1 MLIGR
6 GSRVAIAS
14 LIVVAVALWL
24 LPPIGMVLTAGFG
37 VVLAPWGRRLGER
50 VILSVL
56 AASALV
62 AAIFVAMT
70 ATGWILPPLGWRALL
85 TALLLAE
92 IAALFTRRSA
102 PVWPVVRGDDAAG
115 LVAGTLFLLIYYGVY
130 AFANTEHTLNGLL
143 AWWAHGEVPHDH
155 SSHLPMFHQ
164 VMAAQSWDF
173 SALSPDLLFTVYPM
187 LHVSLWS
194 VGEWAAGVDPLTP
207 GLDLVRPYAAWTGL
221 TAALAAAVLAWSA
234 GLATRA
240 FAGKRTD
247 RSIVALAAVL
257 AAATTGLWCLLGS
270 MGSMVDFAAGG
281 YLAAAALTIGAVT
294 VSVRSRAALRRIGWF
309 ALPLAGLS
317 VAYVYP
323 TLAAGLVLPGL
334 VVVLALA
341 RWRRLMLIGFIALTV
356 ACGAVAWPALRAVT
370 DSTKPGP
377 WGTLTGGLPAFEY
390 WPAVVLTALV
400 LITVTLRW
408 RIPGRLV
415 SVGMVGPLLAAAGM
429 ALMFG
434 VESERNG
441 LAFGNS
447 YYTNKMV
454 YSLLLA
460 VVPLA
465 TALAAGWAAQR
476 MPAVGSQRRT
486 IGIVLAAV
494 VIFVAVAEV
503 STLTARPGVGGGTL
517 ALPAGIAALQARSDA
532 VTRDPVVGDVV
543 VAAARNPSADGFTTV
558 TWIPVDRS
566 VTGIRSE
573 YVNMFAGRTANGLNN
588 FATKGFERYNVTVDT
603 ILRTKEPVAS
613 LQFVMRTAPEL
624 KLTLVVPDQATADT
638 LAPAVNEFGADR
650 LRVIVA
656 SGG

>member
-1 MLIGR
+1 MLTGR
-6 GSRVAIAS
+6 SSRIAIAS
-14 LIVVAVALWL
+14 LIVAAVALWL
-24 LPPIGMVLTAGFG
+24 LPPLGMVLATGLG

-62 AAIFVAMT
+62 AALFVTMT
-70 ATGWILPPLGWRALL
+70 ATGWTLPPLGWRALI
-85 TALLLAE
+85 TVLLLAE
-92 IAALFTRRSA
+92 IAALFTRRGA
-102 PVWPVVRGDDAAG
+102 PVWPVVRSDDAVG
-115 LVAGTLFLLIYYGVY
+115 LVAGTAFLLIYYGVY
-130 AFANTEHTLNGLL
+130 AFADTEHTLNGLL

-207 GLDLVRPYAAWTGL
+207 GLDLVRPYVAWTAL
-221 TAALAAAVLAWSA
+221 TAALAAAILTWSA
-234 GLATRA
+234 GLAARA
-240 FAGKRTD
+240 FAGKRDD
-247 RSIVALAAVL
+247 RSVVALAAVL
-257 AAATTGLWCLLGS
+257 AASATGLWCLLGS

-281 YLAAAALTIGAVT
+281 YLAAAALAIGAVT

-309 ALPLAGLS
+309 TLPLAGLS
-317 VAYVYP
+317 VAYIYP
-323 TLAAGLVLPGL
+323 TLAAGLVLPGV

-341 RWRRLMLIGFIALTV
+341 RWRRRMVIAFIALTV
-356 ACGAVAWPALRAVT
+356 VCGALAWPALRAVT
-370 DSTKPGP
+370 DSTTPGP

-390 WPAVVLTALV
+390 WPAVVMTAIV
-400 LITVTLRW
+400 LITMTLRW
-408 RIPGRLV
+408 RVPGRLV
-415 SVGMVGPLLAAAGM
+415 SIGMVGPLLAAAGM

-434 VESERNG
+434 VESVRSG
-441 LAFGNS
+441 LEFGNS

-465 TALAAGWAAQR
+465 SALAAGWAAQR
-476 MPAVGSQRRT
+476 MPAADSQRRT
-486 IGIVLAAV
+486 LAIVMAGV
-494 VIFVAVAEV
+494 VALIAVAEV
-503 STLTARPGVGGGTL
+503 STLTIRPGVGGGKL
-517 ALPAGIAALQARSDA
+517 SLPSGIVALQARSDA
-532 VTRDPVVGDVV
+532 ITRDPVGGDVV
-543 VAAARNPSADGFTTV
+543 VATVNAPTVDGFTTV

-566 VTGIRSE
+566 VTGIRGE
-573 YVNMFAGRTANGLNN
+573 YVNLFAGRTAHGLRN
-588 FATKGFERYNVTVDT
+588 FATMGFERYNMTVDT
-603 ILRTKEPVAS
+603 ILRTKDPVAS
-613 LQFVMRTAPEL
+613 LQFVMRSAPEL